1 MSAEYSLR
9 RMSLQSLLEGLIPI
23 GKDMLVGE
31 PSVYA
36 QAIEPDGVFLA
47 VAGSHSH
54 GLAYADEAV
63 RREASVIVYDPAN
76 EGEFLAEKVKK
87 QFSVRLIKLPK
98 LSQHVSEIAARFY
111 HHPSKSM
118 TVIGVTGTN
127 GKTSVSHFLAQAMNE
142 ADNACGLIGTLGWG
156 QLKEMQQTINTTPN
170 AVAVQ
175 NQLASMADDGIKN
188 VAMEVSSHG
197 LDQGRVQAVEF
208 KGAVFTNLTHDHLDY
223 HQTMAAYGEAK
234 LALFKCRSLMFV
246 VLNNDDVFS
255 EKIKSVI
262 APTCRV
268 LTFSRSFSQSDACHD
283 NSAVIANEK
292 LNSNGLSF
300 DLTLGQQTV
309 SVQSALMGSF
319 NIDNLVATALVLI
332 AQGDSLEKAVDKIQC
347 LDSVAGRMQVVP
359 STVEAPTVVIDYA
372 HTPDALLLTLKSL
385 RAHCQGSLS
394 LVFGCGG
401 DRDITKRPLMGAI
414 AAQWADK
421 VLISNDNPRTEP
433 ADQIAQQIMAGAPD
447 AAHLYIELD
456 RQRAIAKAIIEA
468 SNKDVVLIAGKGH
481 EDYQQIGD
489 EKTYFS
495 DFKQAQENLK
505 RRAVLAA
512 GGLQ

>member
-1 MSAEYSLR
+1 MSEKHSSRRVSLR
-9 RMSLQSLLEGLIPI
+9 SLLKGLSPVE
-23 GKDMLVGE
+23 KDILVGE
-31 PSVYA
+31 PTVHA
-36 QAIEPDGVFLA
+36 QAVVPEGIFLA
-47 VAGSHSH
+47 VAGSRSH
-54 GLAYADEAV
+54 GLAYADEAI
-63 RREASVIVYDPAN
+63 RREVAVIVYDPAN

-98 LSQHVSEIAARFY
+98 LSNHLSEIAARFY
-111 HHPSKSM
+111 QYPSKRT

-156 QLKEMQQTINTTPN
+156 QLNELQHTINTTPD

-175 NQLASMADDGIKN
+175 NQLASMSNEGIKN
-188 VAMEVSSHG
+188 VVMEVSSHG
-197 LDQGRVQAVEF
+197 LVQGRVQAVEF

-223 HQTMAAYGEAK
+223 HLTMAAYGEAK
-234 LALFKCRSLMFV
+234 LTLFKCPSLMFV

-255 EKIKSVI
+255 EKIKSVL
-262 APTCRV
+262 ASSCQV
-268 LTFSRSFSQSDACHD
+268 FTFSRSLKQSDVSHENC
-283 NSAVIANEK
+283 AVIANEK
-292 LNSNGLSF
+292 LSSAGLSF

-319 NIDNLVATALVLI
+319 NIDNLVATALVLV
-332 AQGDSLEKAVDKIQC
+332 AQGDNLKQAANKIQHLNC
-347 LDSVAGRMQVVP
+347 VAGRMQVVP
-359 STVEAPTVVIDYA
+359 SRAEAPTVVIDYA

-433 ADQIAQQIMAGAPD
+433 AAQIAQQIMAGAPD
-447 AAHLYIELD
+447 ATHLHIELD

-468 SNKDVVLIAGKGH
+468 SSKDIVLIAGKGH

-489 EKTYFS
+489 EKDYFS

-512 GGLQ
+512 GGSQ

>member
-1 MSAEYSLR
+1 MSAKHSSR
-9 RMSLQSLLEGLIPI
+9 RMSLQSLLDGLSSID
-23 GKDMLVGE
+23 KDILVGE
-31 PSVYA
+31 PSVHA
-36 QAIEPDGVFLA
+36 QAIESEGVFLA
-47 VAGSHSH
+47 VAGSCSH

-63 RREASVIVYDPAN
+63 RREVSAIVYDPAN

-98 LSQHVSEIAARFY
+98 LSEHLSEIAARFY
-111 HHPSKSM
+111 QHPSQSM
-118 TVIGVTGTN
+118 SVIGVTGTN
-127 GKTSVSHFLAQAMNE
+127 GKTSVSHFLAQAMNV
-142 ADNACGLIGTLGWG
+142 ADNTCGLIGTLGWG
-156 QLKEMQQTINTTPN
+156 QLNELQHTINTTPD

-175 NQLASMADDGIKN
+175 NQLASMSSEGIKN
-188 VAMEVSSHG
+188 VVMEVSSHG
-197 LDQGRVQAVEF
+197 LVQGRVQAVEF

-234 LALFKCRSLMFV
+234 LTLFKCPSLTFV

-262 APTCRV
+262 APACRV
-268 LTFSRSFSQSDACHD
+268 FTFSRSFSQSDASHE
-283 NSAVIANEK
+283 NSAVITNEK
-292 LNSNGLSF
+292 LSSSGLSF
-300 DLTLGQQTV
+300 ELTLGQQTV
-309 SVQSALMGSF
+309 SVHSALMGSF
-319 NIDNLVATALVLI
+319 TIDNLVATALVLI
-332 AQGDSLEKAVDKIQC
+332 AQGDSLNQAVEKIQRVE
-347 LDSVAGRMQVVP
+347 SVAGRMQVVP
-359 STVEAPTVVIDYA
+359 STPEAPTVVIDYA

-385 RAHCQGSLS
+385 RAHCQGSLR

-433 ADQIAQQIMAGAPD
+433 ADQIAQQIKAGAPD

-468 SNKDVVLIAGKGH
+468 SNEDVVLIAGKGH

-489 EKTYFS
+489 EKAYFS
-495 DFKQAQENLK
+495 DFKQAEENLK
-505 RRAVLAA
+505 RRAVLAS
-512 GGLQ
+512 GGSQ